1 MLDIKNKRILSGI
14 QPSGILHIGNY
25 FGAIRQHIALQA
37 NNDCYYFVANYHA
50 MTTIRDHKILEENS
64 LMVAIDYLA
73 LGFDPDK
80 AVLFMQSDVREVT
93 ELAWMLSTVTPMGLL
108 ERAHSF
114 KDKIAKGIAPN
125 HGLFAYPVLM
135 AADILIYDS
144 DYVPVGKDQKQHLEM
159 TRDMAEKF
167 NLAYGEGS
175 LKLPEDLIIPDVAVV
190 PGLDGQKMSKSYDN
204 IIEIFASK
212 KQMKKKIMSILT
224 DSTPLEDPKNPDDS
238 IIIDLYKLVA
248 TTDEVADMRQK
259 FLAGGFGYGHA
270 KKELLEKMWA
280 YFEPYHERRE
290 ELLNNRDYVAEVLRN
305 GALKAR
311 EAANIVMDRVRKAG
325 GLLRFV

>member
-1 MLDIKNKRILSGI
+1 
-14 QPSGILHIGNY
+14 
-25 FGAIRQHIALQA
+25 
-37 NNDCYYFVANYHA
+37 
-50 MTTIRDHKILEENS
+50 
-64 LMVAIDYLA
+64 
-73 LGFDPDK
+73 
-80 AVLFMQSDVREVT
+80 
-93 ELAWMLSTVTPMGLL
+93 
-108 ERAHSF
+108 
-114 KDKIAKGIAPN
+114 
-125 HGLFAYPVLM
+125 M